1 MKTISLFFFIFWW
14 ISFGYSQTKCTVSG
28 YVYDKQTGEVLI
40 GAKIYNKINYHG
52 TLTNQYG
59 FYSITNSFKDSLI
72 IVASFIG
79 YESKK
84 MVVYLTTQKRY
95 DFYLE
100 PLSKVL
106 NEVVVK
112 GEQKNNVVESTETST
127 VRLNTKD
134 IKKMPNLF
142 GEVDI
147 IKAYQLTP
155 GVQSGGEAKSSL
167 YVRGGSPDQNLILL
181 DGVPLYDVSHFG
193 GFFSVFNA
201 DAINDV
207 KLIKGGFPARYG
219 SRISSVLDVRLKE
232 GNYKKTTVQGT
243 IGLLSSKV
251 SIESPIIKDKMSF
264 IISARAKLFPIFKL
278 FDAGLR
284 YNFYDLNAKINYRIN
299 KKNNLYFSFYRGN
312 DKLTIK
318 NNSEFS
324 KYKNTVSWGNNLLSF
339 RWNHLFSS
347 KLFSSISV
355 YNTTYKNN
363 KLFNLKQKKQ
373 DYTTTTNNT
382 LRTSINDLSLKF
394 DFNYLPN
401 STINFKFGGQSIYH
415 TFIPK
420 SVKYKE
426 KNDSITAPITKNYSN
441 TFQALE
447 SAVYLENLI
456 NFKKIRFNIGGRF
469 SFYNTQKTF
478 YSAFEPRLLIN
489 YLITKRLSIKTS
501 FSRMKQ
507 YVHLLT
513 FSGVG
518 VPSDFWMPTT
528 NNILP
533 ENSIQYT
540 FGIYKVFK
548 KGNYELSIESY
559 YKTLSNLITFKP
571 GASLTDNFESWETN
585 VEKGGDG
592 INYGIELFLQKKT
605 GKVTGWV
612 SLAISDSKRK
622 FKNINDGEYFPFKYN
637 RLLSFSFV
645 GIYQIKKNISLS
657 STWTYGSGYPVTLAT
672 EYYTINGSD
681 VLVFSKKN
689 AYQMRDFHRLDVA
702 VNFTKQKK
710 RGERT
715 FTFSV
720 FNVYNRQNPYYYYY
734 DKEILTDVPLDTQGS
749 TQGVMV
755 SELKLFQRSFFSI
768 FPSFAYNFKF

>member
-1 MKTISLFFFIFWW
+1 MKIINLILFSFCCIN
-14 ISFGYSQTKCTVSG
+14 FGYNQVKSTVNG

-40 GAKIYNKINYHG
+40 GAKVYNSVNYNG
-52 TLTNQYG
+52 TLTNQFG
-59 FYSITNSFKDSLI
+59 FYSITTSYQDSLI
-72 IVASFIG
+72 IIASFIG
-79 YESKK
+79 YQSKK
-84 MVVYLTTQKRY
+84 FIVNLTSQKRY

-100 PLSKVL
+100 PLSKIL
-106 NEVVVK
+106 DEVVVT
-112 GEQKNNVVESTETST
+112 GERKNNVVESNETST
-127 VRLNTKD
+127 IRLNTKE

-181 DGVPLYDVSHFG
+181 DGVPLYYVSHFG
-193 GFFSVFNA
+193 GFLSVFNA

-207 KLIKGGFPARYG
+207 KLIKGGFPAHYG
-219 SRISSVLDVRLKE
+219 SRISSVLDVSLKE

-251 SIESPIIKDKMSF
+251 SVESPIIKDKMSF

-278 FDAGLR
+278 FDNGLS

-299 KKNNLYFSFYRGN
+299 KKNNFYFSFYRGN
-312 DKLTIK
+312 DKLITK
-318 NNSEFS
+318 NKSEFS
-324 KYKNTVSWGNNLLSF
+324 KFKSTVSWGNNLLSF

-347 KLFSSISV
+347 KLFSNVSV
-355 YNTTYKNN
+355 YHTIYKNN

-373 DYTTTTNNT
+373 IHTTTTNNT
-382 LRTSINDLSLKF
+382 LNTSINDLSLKF
-394 DFNYLPN
+394 DFSYLPN
-401 STINFKFGGQSIYH
+401 NMINFKFGGQSIYH
-415 TFIPK
+415 TFTPK
-420 SVKYKE
+420 SIKYKE
-426 KNDSITAPITKNYSN
+426 KNDSITKPITQNYSN
-441 TFQALE
+441 TLQALE
-447 SAVYLENLI
+447 SAVYLENII
-456 NFKKIRFNIGGRF
+456 NFKKIKFNIGGRF
-469 SFYNTQKTF
+469 SFYNTQKIT
-478 YSAFEPRLLIN
+478 YSAFEPRFLIN
-489 YLITKRLSIKTS
+489 YLITKRLSIKYS

-507 YVHLLT
+507 YIHLLT

-518 VPSDFWMPTT
+518 APSDYWMPTT
-528 NNILP
+528 KAVLP
-533 ENSIQYT
+533 ENSIQHT
-540 FGIYKVFK
+540 FGVYKVFK
-548 KGNYELSIESY
+548 KGKYELSIESY
-559 YKTLSNLITFKP
+559 YKTLSNLIAFKP
-571 GASLTDNFESWETN
+571 GASLTDNFDNWETN
-585 VEKGGDG
+585 VEKGGNG
-592 INYGIELFLQKKT
+592 VNYGVELFLQKKT
-605 GKVTGWV
+605 GKATGWI
-612 SLAISDSKRK
+612 SFAISDSKRK
-622 FKNINDGEYFPFKYN
+622 FKTINNGEYFPFKYN

-672 EYYTINGSD
+672 EHYIINGSD

-689 AYQMRDFHRLDVA
+689 AYQMRDYHRLDIA

-734 DKEILTDVPLDTQGS
+734 GKEILTDVPLNSQGGLQE
-749 TQGVMV
+749 TMV
-755 SELKLFQRSFFSI
+755 SELKLFQRSLFSI
-768 FPSFAYNFKF
+768 FPSFAYSFKF